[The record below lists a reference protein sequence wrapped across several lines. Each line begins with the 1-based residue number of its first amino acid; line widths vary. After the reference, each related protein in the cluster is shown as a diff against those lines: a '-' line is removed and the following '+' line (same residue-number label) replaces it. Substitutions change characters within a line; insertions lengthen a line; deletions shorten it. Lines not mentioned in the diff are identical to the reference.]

1 MAETEKRTIL
11 EVRHLNKHFP
21 VKGMFI
27 TKIYTAVKAVNDVSF
42 SVRENETFSLVGESG
57 CGKSTTGRAILQLI
71 KPTSGEVIYNG
82 KDICRARASEIR
94 ELRREM
100 QIVFQDPYS
109 SLDPR
114 MTVGDIIGE
123 PLIIHRMVR
132 DADARMKAVLD
143 MMEQV
148 GLRPDHY
155 YRYPHEF
162 SGGQKQRIG
171 IARALIVKPKIV
183 LLDEP
188 VSALDVS
195 IQSQVLNL
203 LNDLKKRMNVTFL
216 FISHDMS
223 VVRYISDR
231 IGVMYLGS
239 IVEEADAEEL
249 FTHPYHPY
257 TRALLSAVPEADPN
271 VRRER
276 IKLEGDVPSPL
287 NLPDNCPFFNRCP
300 FKNEIICGESE
311 SPASVEV
318 SPGHFVK
325 CLFARQ
331 FYKERHSLQATA
343 D

>member
-271 VRRER
+271 VKRER

-300 FKNEIICGESE
+300 FKKEVICGESE

-331 FYKERHSLQATA
+331 FYKEQHSR
-343 D
+343 